1 MSEIKMERAK
11 KVYATLC
18 EALDA
23 RNWKYEKVDDD
34 LLVHFSVNGDDL
46 PIQYI
51 IFVDV
56 DRQLI
61 RLLSHMSFDISEDKR
76 IDGAIATCHA
86 TYGLRDGSFDYDLSD
101 GKIVYR
107 MTSAFLDNEVPVS
120 VIQYMIDFTG
130 AVVDKYND
138 KFFALNKGFLTIEK
152 FLES

>member
-11 KVYATLC
+11 KAYATLC

-23 RNWKYEKVDDD
+23 RNWKYEKVDDE

>member
-18 EALDA
+18 EALDE

-61 RLLSHMSFDISEDKR
+61 RLLSHMSFDMSEDKR

-101 GKIVYR
+101 GKIVQR

>member
-11 KVYATLC
+11 KAYATLC

-61 RLLSHMSFDISEDKR
+61 RLLSHMSFDMSEDKR

>member
-11 KVYATLC
+11 KAYATLC

-23 RNWKYEKVDDD
+23 RNWKYEKVEDD

-51 IFVDV
+51 IFIDAE
-56 DRQLI
+56 RQLV
-61 RLLSHMSFDISEDKR
+61 RLLSHMPFDMAEDKR

-152 FLES
+152 FLED

>member
-18 EALDA
+18 EALDE
-23 RNWKYEKVDDD
+23 RNWKYEKVDDE
-34 LLVHFSVNGDDL
+34 LLVHFTVNGDDL
-46 PIQYI
+46 PMQYI
-51 IFVDV
+51 IFADV
-56 DRQLI
+56 DRQLL
-61 RLLSHMSFDISEDKR
+61 RLLSPLPFDMAEDKR

>member
-11 KVYATLC
+11 KAYATLC

-61 RLLSHMSFDISEDKR
+61 RLLSHMPFDMSEDKR

-107 MTSAFLDNEVPVS
+107 MTSAFLDNELPVS

>member
-11 KVYATLC
+11 KAYATLC

-23 RNWKYEKVDDD
+23 RNWKYEKVDDE

-61 RLLSHMSFDISEDKR
+61 RLLSHMSFDMSEDKR

-107 MTSAFLDNEVPVS
+107 MTSAFLDNEIPVS
-120 VIQYMIDFTG
+120 AIQYLIDFAG

-152 FLES
+152 FLED

>member
-18 EALDA
+18 EALDE

>member
-11 KVYATLC
+11 KAYATLC

-61 RLLSHMSFDISEDKR
+61 RLLSHMPFDMSEDKR

-86 TYGLRDGSFDYDLSD
+86 TYGLRDGSFDYDLPD

>member
-61 RLLSHMSFDISEDKR
+61 RLLSHMSFDMSEDKR

>member
-51 IFVDV
+51 IFVEV

-61 RLLSHMSFDISEDKR
+61 RLLSHMSFDMSEDKR

>member
-11 KVYATLC
+11 KAYATLC

-61 RLLSHMSFDISEDKR
+61 RLLSHMPFDMSEDKR

>member
-11 KVYATLC
+11 KAYATLC

-61 RLLSHMSFDISEDKR
+61 RLLSHMPFDMSEDKR
-76 IDGAIATCHA
+76 VDGAIATCHA

-120 VIQYMIDFTG
+120 LIQYMIDFTG

>member
-18 EALDA
+18 EALDE
-23 RNWKYEKVDDD
+23 RNWKYEKVDDE

-61 RLLSHMSFDISEDKR
+61 RLLSHMSFDMSEDKR

>member
-11 KVYATLC
+11 KAYATLC

-23 RNWKYEKVDDD
+23 RNWKYEKVDDE

-61 RLLSHMSFDISEDKR
+61 RLLSHMSFDMSEDKR

>member
-1 MSEIKMERAK
+1 MSEIKMERSK

-18 EALDA
+18 EALDE

-61 RLLSHMSFDISEDKR
+61 RLLSHMSFDMSEDKR

-101 GKIVYR
+101 GKIVQR

>member
-18 EALDA
+18 EALDE

-61 RLLSHMSFDISEDKR
+61 RLLSHMSFDMSEDKR